1 MMRIAVFAI
10 PFLLGVICHEVAH
23 GWMALRLGDPTAKA
37 AGRLTLNPIPHMDP
51 MGTMV
56 FIVTSLLP
64 AGVVFGW
71 AKPVPVDP
79 RYFKDPRRG
88 MMAVSAAGP
97 AANFVLAAL
106 FYAVFRLMGTGGLHG
121 SGAFT
126 SFFGAP
132 LMNIVVAGIFVNAIL
147 GVLNLIP
154 IPPLDGSKILAGLL
168 PRSLAMRY
176 LSIERYGLLILI
188 AFIFLGGLDYIFAP
202 VIRFVYSL
210 LG

>member
-1 MMRIAVFAI
+1 MRIAVFAV

-23 GWMALRLGDPTAKA
+23 GLMALKLGDPTAKT
-37 AGRLTLNPIPHMDP
+37 AGRLTLNPLPHLDP

-56 FIVTSLLP
+56 FIVTSLMP
-64 AGVVFGW
+64 MGVVFGW

-97 AANFVLAAL
+97 ATNFLLAAM
-106 FYAVFRLMGTGGLHG
+106 FFAAFRLLGADGLRG
-121 SGAFT
+121 AGAFT

-132 LMNIVVAGIFVNAIL
+132 LVNIAVAGVFVNVIL

-154 IPPLDGSKILAGLL
+154 IPPLDGSKIVAGVL
-168 PRSLAMRY
+168 PRRLAMRY
-176 LSIERYGLLILI
+176 LSLERYGLLILF
-188 AFIFLGGLDYIFAP
+188 ALIFFGGLDYVFAP
-202 VIRFVYSL
+202 VIRFVYGL

>member
-10 PFLLGVICHEVAH
+10 PFLLGIICHEVAH
-23 GWMALRLGDPTAKA
+23 GWVAYKLGDPTAKA

-79 RYFKDPRRG
+79 RYLKDPRRD

-97 AANFVLAAL
+97 VTNFLLAAL
-106 FYAVFRLMGTGGLHG
+106 FYLAYRLMDGASPGGPG
-121 SGAFT
+121 SFT

-132 LMNIVVAGIFVNAIL
+132 LYNIAVAGVFVNAIL

-154 IPPLDGSKILAGLL
+154 IPPLDGSKIVAGLL
-168 PRSLAMRY
+168 PRRLAMRY
-176 LSIERYGLLILI
+176 LSIERYGILILF
-188 AFIFLGGLDYIFAP
+188 ALIFLGGLDYIFAP
-202 VIRFVYSL
+202 VIRLVYRL